1 MPTLPA
7 ALVAVP
13 PLLGQAGGG
22 TTTTTS
28 PVQDLVDV
36 ANPSEGCGDDPSWL
50 CEWVLDQTDNKTLAG
65 WSDWF
70 VTKPATILLVVAIAW
85 VANRLLRWVVGRAV
99 QRTMGGERRAGRW
112 HRLRSR
118 APLVLQTGQDE
129 DLRRDARAGT
139 LVTVAQGLVTLTVAF
154 VALIAIL
161 SVLGVNLAPLLAGA
175 GILGVALGF
184 GAQDMVKDFVSG
196 TFIILED
203 QYGIGDVVDLGEATG
218 TVEKVTLR
226 VTRLRDVNGVVWH
239 VPNGEIVRVANKSQ
253 DWARALLDVDVAYDT
268 DLDRARDVIQRTA
281 EAMAADDE
289 WQPEILDAPEMWGV
303 ENFGADGI
311 TMRLV
316 AKVRPASQWKVERE
330 LRRRLKAAFDAE
342 GIEIPFPQ
350 RTLWVKRE
358 PDAPDPLAPEGVVD
372 AEETDPRGT

>member
-1 MPTLPA
+1 MPNPLSVLA
-7 ALVAVP
+7 ALPVV
-13 PLLGQAGGG
+13 LGQAGDG
-22 TTTTTS
+22 TTTTTT
-28 PVQDLVDV
+28 PVEDLVDV
-36 ANPSEGCGDDPSWL
+36 TSPSEGCGENPSWL
-50 CEWVLDQTDNKTLAG
+50 CEWVLDQTDSKTLAG
-65 WSDWF
+65 WSDWL
-70 VTKPATILLVVAIAW
+70 VTRPATIVLVIAVAW
-85 VANRLLRWVVGRAV
+85 VANRLLRWLVGRFV
-99 QRTMGGERRAGRW
+99 HRTIGGERRRG
-112 HRLRSR
+112 RLRKLTER
-118 APLVLQTGQDE
+118 APLVLRSDDE
-129 DLRRDARAGT
+129 DLRREARAGT
-139 LVTVAQGLVTLTVAF
+139 LVTVAQGLVTLLVAF
-154 VALIAIL
+154 VALIVIL
-161 SVLGVNLAPLLAGA
+161 QVLGVNLAPLLAGA

-184 GAQDMVKDFVSG
+184 GAQDMIKDFTSG

-203 QYGIGDVVDLGEATG
+203 QYGVGDVVDLGDATG

-226 VTRLRDVNGVVWH
+226 VTRLRDINGVVWH

-268 DLDRARDVIQRTA
+268 DLDRARDVIRSTA

-289 WQPEILDAPEMWGV
+289 WREEILDAPEMWGV

-358 PDAPDPLAPEGVVD
+358 EGAPDPFGGTGPAPEEGSS
-372 AEETDPRGT
+372 